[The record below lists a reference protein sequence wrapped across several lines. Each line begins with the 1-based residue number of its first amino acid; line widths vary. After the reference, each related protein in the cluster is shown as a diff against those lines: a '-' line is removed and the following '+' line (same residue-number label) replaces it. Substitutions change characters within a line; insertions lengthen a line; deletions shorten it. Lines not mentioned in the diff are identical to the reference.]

1 MSRIIIEKNI
11 GNIEGLCMIHPVVHR
26 NDYMYIIET
35 YNKRDLKRNGIDI
48 NFIQDNQSMS
58 MKGVLRGLHVQKR
71 FPQCKLVR
79 VIRGAVYDVAVDLR
93 SSSNTFKKWYGVD
106 LTAENDK
113 QLLIPEGFAH
123 GFLALSDNT
132 VLQYKVNRPWEP
144 EYEVGIAWNDPDL
157 GIIWPDIIGRYQ
169 GNACSKGYVLKDGT
183 ELKVSNKDQRNCRLK
198 DIIL

>member
-1 MSRIIIEKNI
+1 MACICIKLKQIQLRATKNT
-11 GNIEGLCMIHPVVHR
+11 P
-26 NDYMYIIET
+26 
-35 YNKRDLKRNGIDI
+35 
-48 NFIQDNQSMS
+48 S

-113 QLLIPEGFAH
+113 QLLI
-123 GFLALSDNT
+123 
-132 VLQYKVNRPWEP
+132 RPWEP

>member
-123 GFLALSDNT
+123 GF
-132 VLQYKVNRPWEP
+132 
-144 EYEVGIAWNDPDL
+144 
-157 GIIWPDIIGRYQ
+157 
-169 GNACSKGYVLKDGT
+169 
-183 ELKVSNKDQRNCRLK
+183 
-198 DIIL
+198 